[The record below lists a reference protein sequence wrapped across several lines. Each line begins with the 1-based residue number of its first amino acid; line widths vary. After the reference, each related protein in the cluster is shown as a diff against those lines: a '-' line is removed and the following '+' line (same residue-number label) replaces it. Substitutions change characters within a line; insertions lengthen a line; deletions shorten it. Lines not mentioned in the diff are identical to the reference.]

1 MLNRIMTIVA
11 LAVFLGF
18 LGILVWHIPRF
29 DLGAVLAVT
38 VALVLWDVF
47 TTSFDA

>member
-11 LAVFLGF
+11 LVFF
-18 LGILVWHIPRF
+18 LSFLWILISHIPRL
-29 DLGAVLAVT
+29 DLAGVLGVT

-47 TTSFDA
+47 TSFRDS